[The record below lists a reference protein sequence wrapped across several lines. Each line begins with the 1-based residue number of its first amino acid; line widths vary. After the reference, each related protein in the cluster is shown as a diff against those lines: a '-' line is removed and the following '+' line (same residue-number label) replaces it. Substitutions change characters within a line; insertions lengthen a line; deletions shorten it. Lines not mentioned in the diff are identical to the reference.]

1 MLAKQSKYYTPE
13 EYLAL
18 EEAADYKSEYYQ
30 GEIFAMSGGSANHNR
45 IAGNLYLALREALEA
60 RSCEV
65 FITDMRLLVKKKGL
79 YTYPNVM
86 VVCSQLEFVQG
97 RSDTLSN
104 PVVIVEVLSESTQA
118 YDRGAK
124 FELYRAI
131 ETLQDYALIDQGRA
145 HVEYFHKLEDG
156 RWLLTEFNELEAV
169 LKLESLGVE
178 IPLSRI
184 YQRVEWESRSPGVEP
199 PG

>member
-1 MLAKQSKYYTPE
+1 MVANPQKYYSPE
-13 EYLAL
+13 EYLTL
-18 EEAADYKSEYYQ
+18 EETAEYRSEYYR

-45 IAGNLYLALREALEA
+45 IIKNLIIALDMALEGKP
-60 RSCEV
+60 CETFV
-65 FITDMRLLVKKKGL
+65 TDMRLHVRKNSL
-79 YTYPNVM
+79 YTYPDVM
-86 VVCSQLEFVQG
+86 IVCDGIEYVKG
-97 RSDTLSN
+97 RTDTFTN
-104 PVVIVEVLSESTQA
+104 PVVIFEVLSESTQA

-131 ETLQDYALIDQGRA
+131 ETLQDYILVDQSRV

-169 LKLESLGVE
+169 LRLEAVAVE

-184 YQRVEWESRSPGVEP
+184 YQRVEWES
-199 PG
+199 